1 MSYFLV
7 AAGIVVVLLLLLDT
21 FHTIIVPRTVTSP
34 YRLTRMY
41 YVITG
46 AIWRATLAVTPFR
59 RLRATV
65 LTGFAPFSLLLLFV
79 TWAIGLIFGFTL
91 IHLGCGTMYHSE
103 GGVYP
108 APFWTQFYF
117 NGVTFLT
124 LGYGDLAPSGPV
136 ARALAVTEAGVGFMF
151 LAVVISYLPVMYQ
164 AFSKRENAITLLD
177 ARAGSPPTAGVLLRR
192 YAAAENMTELIEL
205 LADMEKWAAEL
216 LEAYLS
222 YPILAFYRSQHE
234 DESWLATLTAI
245 LDVCVLI
252 EADFRGDFSWQKQ
265 LRWQAH
271 LTFAMGRHAIVDL
284 SQVIFAPPKAP
295 PQDRLPPAV
304 WEKICRIMEEAGA
317 PLCDDAAAQ
326 KTLAELRGQYE
337 PYLYTLADRLFL
349 TLPPFLPEKEARDNW
364 ETSAWDNKSHL

>member
-1 MSYFLV
+1 MSYLLV
-7 AAGIVVVLLLLLDT
+7 AAGIVVVLVLLLDT

-41 YVITG
+41 YIITG
-46 AIWRATLAVTPFR
+46 AILRAALAVTPFR
-59 RLRATV
+59 RLRNTL

-79 TWAIGLIFGFTL
+79 TWAMGLIFGFTL
-91 IHLGCGTMYHSE
+91 IHMGCGTLYHSDT
-103 GGVYP
+103 GIHS
-108 APFWTQFYF
+108 APFWTHFYF

-124 LGYGDLAPSGPV
+124 LGYGDLAPSGPT

-177 ARAGSPPTAGVLLRR
+177 ARAGSPPTAGVLMRR
-192 YAAAENMTELIEL
+192 YAEAENMPELIEL

-234 DESWLATLTAI
+234 DESWLSTLTAI
-245 LDVCVLI
+245 LDACVLI
-252 EADFRGDFSWQKQ
+252 EADFQGDFAWQKQ

-271 LTFAMGRHAIVDL
+271 LTFAMARHAVVDL

-295 PQDRLPPAV
+295 TQDRLPPPL
-304 WEKICRIMEEAGA
+304 WEKLCRILEEAGA
-317 PLCDDAAAQ
+317 PLCRDEAAQ
-326 KTLAELRGQYE
+326 KILTERRKQYE
-337 PYLYTLADRLFL
+337 PYVTILAERLYL
-349 TLPPFLPEKEARDNW
+349 TLPPFLPDKEARDNW
-364 ETSAWDNKSHL
+364 ETSAWDNKGHL

>member
-1 MSYFLV
+1 MSNLLV
-7 AAGIVVVLLLLLDT
+7 AAGVVVALVLLLDT
-21 FHTIIVPRTVTSP
+21 FHTIIVPRTVASP
-34 YRLTRMY
+34 YRLTRLY
-41 YVITG
+41 YVVTG
-46 AIWRATLAVTPFR
+46 GILRGVLAFVPFR
-59 RLRATV
+59 RLRNTI

-91 IHLGCGTMYHSE
+91 IHVGSHTIYHAENGRHTE
-103 GGVYP
+103 G
-108 APFWTQFYF
+108 FWTHFYF

-124 LGYGDLAPSGPV
+124 LGYGDLAPQGPM
-136 ARALAVTEAGVGFMF
+136 ARFLAVIEAGVGFMF

-177 ARAGSPPTAGVLLRR
+177 ARAGSPPTAGILIRR
-192 YAAAENMTELIEL
+192 YAEAENMPELIEL

-234 DESWLATLTAI
+234 DESWLSTLTAI
-245 LDVCVLI
+245 LDVCALI
-252 EADFRGDFSWQKQ
+252 EADFKGNFEWQKR

-271 LTFAMGRHAIVDL
+271 LTFAMARHTVVDL
-284 SQVIFAPPKAP
+284 SQVIFVPPAAPS
-295 PQDRLPPAV
+295 QDRLPRAL
-304 WEKICRIMEEAGA
+304 WERVCRIMEEAGA
-317 PLCDDAAAQ
+317 PLCDDPEAL
-326 KTLAELRGQYE
+326 KILADRRKQYE
-337 PYLYTLADRLFL
+337 PYVHALAQRLYL